1 MFVSKASIIRMTKYT
16 RKSVSF
22 QPYTATILCFNKVQ
36 PLLWDKGFAP
46 HRNSSEFPFL
56 LKRSVMPVAT
66 RVSADNEVYFTT
78 LPAHLADDPVKLRL
92 ESRKRATRWEETEAD
107 GLSS

>member
-1 MFVSKASIIRMTKYT
+1 MTKYY

-22 QPYTATILCFNKVQ
+22 QPYPATILCFGKMK
-36 PLLWDKGFAP
+36 PFLWDKGFVP

-56 LKRSVMPVAT
+56 LKCFVMTIAT

-78 LPAHLADDPVKLRL
+78 LPAHLADDHLKLQQ
-92 ESRKRATRWEETEAD
+92 ECRKRATRREETETD
-107 GLSS
+107 GRSS